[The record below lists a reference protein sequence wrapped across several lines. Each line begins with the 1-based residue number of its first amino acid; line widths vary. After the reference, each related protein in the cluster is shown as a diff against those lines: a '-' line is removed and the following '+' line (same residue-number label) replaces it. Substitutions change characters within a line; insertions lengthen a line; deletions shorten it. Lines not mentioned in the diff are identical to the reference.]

1 MYKFCSP
8 DNPKNGVY
16 VKTHVEKEGEKVD
29 FIILYDYQ
37 PITRKPQIEKITDEK
52 EKAEKNKENQKI
64 KHNHWVR
71 KQLKLKLEEQGIIVK
86 EKYQEI
92 DKIVDPSGKNVKK
105 IFTLHAPDDLMQK
118 KDEESKNLK
127 VSFFIQ

>member
-1 MYKFCSP
+1 M
-8 DNPKNGVY
+8 
-16 VKTHVEKEGEKVD
+16 EKEGEKVD

-37 PITRKPQIEKITDEK
+37 QITRNPKIEKITDEK
-52 EKAEKNKENQKI
+52 ETTEKNKENQKI

-86 EKYQEI
+86 EKYREI
-92 DKIVDPSGKNVKK
+92 DKIVDPSGKNVKN

-127 VSFFIQ
+127 VNLACGPHTVG